1 MVTLLW
7 MIVKNQEFLTLINPI
22 FHMSWHT
29 SVRAMWQLF
38 HYFSI
43 FFQKVSQTI
52 SFIITENQSDFFL
65 LLVFRWAFK
74 NNQTQ
79 CAVLWFEFLCTRNTM
94 NERLI
99 LGGLIN
105 SNMLD
110 RKHCW
115 CYYWLDTF
123 RELIFAGI
131 KFCEFRELW
140 SLSRK
145 LFPAKIIWKLSIY
158 KFRDNWFCKFLNFW
172 RKLNFGV
179 KK

>member
-1 MVTLLW
+1 MRIEN
-7 MIVKNQEFLTLINPI
+7 MIIDNGDIIMDDSKKSGVFNTYKPYLSYVLT
-22 FHMSWHT
+22 
-29 SVRAMWQLF
+29 
-38 HYFSI
+38 YFSTRYAAI
-43 FFQKVSQTI
+43 ISLFFIIFQKVSQTI
-52 SFIITENQSDFFL
+52 SFIITDNQSDFFL

-79 CAVLWFEFLCTRNTM
+79 CAVLWFEFLCTRNTI

-145 LFPAKIIWKLSIY
+145 LFPAKII
-158 KFRDNWFCKFLNFW
+158 
-172 RKLNFGV
+172 
-179 KK
+179 